1 MKKTL
6 YFIVVIFSL
15 TLITACGSAPKVAQ
29 KEEARFNPNFDY
41 TPQDRANPRSADIT
55 IALLNPVFAGRNP
68 NLRVQPYSTFIENMA
83 DDFEEMLIAKGFSLR
98 GPFKNRD
105 EMVYGDKSN
114 SDIALEI
121 RISLKDEG
129 NLKLQKQT
137 NWAQVISKNAPDHY
151 KVSGTFYHFGNI
163 IIEATDPFTGEKFW
177 KKTIALPRK
186 EIMVQGSKTWTGKPT
201 PRQMMTEDIGVYNPT
216 AKALEEYY
224 QEAIKTA
231 YRHIDVNEM
240 KMIKAEIKKSRKK

>member
-1 MKKTL
+1 MKKIL
-6 YFIVVIFSL
+6 FILSLVVL
-15 TLITACGSAPKVAQ
+15 TSCGSSSKVVQ
-29 KEEARFNPNFDY
+29 KEVPRYNPNFDY

-55 IALLNPVFAGRNP
+55 IALLNPVFADKNP

-105 EMVYGDKSN
+105 EMVYGDKKN
-114 SDIALEI
+114 SDIAIEI

-129 NLKLQKQT
+129 NLKLKQET
-137 NWAQVISKNAPDHY
+137 NWAQVISKNAPNHY

-186 EIMVQGSKTWTGKPT
+186 EIITQGSKTWTGKPT
-201 PRQMMTEDIGVYNPT
+201 PRQMMSEDTGVYNPT

-240 KMIKAEIKKSRKK
+240 KMIKTEIQKSRKN

>member
-1 MKKTL
+1 MKKIL
-6 YFIVVIFSL
+6 FILSLVVL
-15 TLITACGSAPKVAQ
+15 TSCGSSSKVAQ
-29 KEEARFNPNFDY
+29 KEVPRYNPNFDY

-55 IALLNPVFAGRNP
+55 IALLNPVFADKNP

-105 EMVYGDKSN
+105 EMVYGDKKN

-129 NLKLQKQT
+129 NLALKQQT
-137 NWAQVISKNAPDHY
+137 NWSQMISKNAPNHY

-186 EIMVQGSKTWTGKPT
+186 EIMAQGNKTWTGKPT
-201 PRQMMTEDIGVYNPT
+201 PRQLMSEDTGVYNPT

-231 YRHIDVNEM
+231 WRHIDVNEM
-240 KMIKAEIKKSRKK
+240 KMIKKEIQKSKQN